1 MTNQFPELKRKF
13 IRIMEEELDQAY
25 LTMLYQTVRAL
36 LVQLSM
42 LVVDVFP
49 GTSKIPLWDTVKL
62 FDSRINILLV
72 FGEKVGSYTNACVQ
86 PREELTWKTAND
98 PILASNTKMKRR
110 WFAKLRRIS
119 LHSSFRTTLP
129 HNALSKNSLSV
140 HPPNTYT
147 R

>member
-1 MTNQFPELKRKF
+1 MTNQFLELKRKF

-25 LTMLYQTVRAL
+25 LSMLYQTVRAL

-98 PILASNTKMKRR
+98 PIFVERGLKYENEVTLVCEAANNLPA
-110 WFAKLRRIS
+110 FLVPYD
-119 LHSSFRTTLP
+119 TT
-129 HNALSKNSLSV
+129 S
-140 HPPNTYT
+140 
-147 R
+147 